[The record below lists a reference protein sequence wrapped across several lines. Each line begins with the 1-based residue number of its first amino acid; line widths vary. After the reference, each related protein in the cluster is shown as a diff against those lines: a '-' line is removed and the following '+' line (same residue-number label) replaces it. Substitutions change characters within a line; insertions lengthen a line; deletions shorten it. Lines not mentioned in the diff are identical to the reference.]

1 MDKLLKHIM
10 NAKNVSNK
18 FLPHLTKAQYGKQ
31 VKSNPGQTV
40 VVDGKR
46 MNTNSD
52 EYEQV
57 YKKGIGQWRKY
68 DSTTGQ
74 WNLLANNLPSSAY
87 NNAEFV
93 SSERNLP
100 EVTVSAKMNP
110 FVSAARK
117 KAKEQA
123 GSLDAFRKQEE
134 ASYPKW
140 YKNTSLYNP
149 EKDSQ
154 TQEETYNSVVNRGTY
169 QNLVDAIPQKENE
182 SRVNYINR
190 FNNLAGKNAVSLARQ
205 ANVTEPFDPN
215 NLYKLGQWG
224 WKGLNHIAAVNQAF
238 SPSNTRGFRSTIQ
251 EGINRGNMPIPGM
264 LSDDAKQIGITQPF
278 DTVDDLAFRYGFKP
292 LLKAGD
298 NLTDPTGEQSRA
310 FNSRY
315 LGASETD
322 KVFTSLMN
330 PLNYIAGAEILKG
343 AKGLGDAIKTPL
355 RTASVAQK
363 NLKDLNY
370 AKKVYGPLGYK
381 IPENLERIA
390 QSDLLTDRTIRGLVN
405 RDNSFY
411 RGVSNLETLKQKLE
425 NKRPL
430 ITSKGPQGYDP
441 MDTYNTLVD
450 QLKKSGVDIT
460 NEEEVAKY
468 MATHIPGETGGGR
481 ANLDENIFKKGLDA
495 LYTSNSEGT
504 AEGYTYGKGFIV
516 KAKKPTDFSFPDR
529 KSWIDY
535 NNPDIQARNKY
546 RLPFLSSKPISW
558 KTDYKKLDDKFI
570 NNYREELGAERLRK
584 EYPDAFAF
592 GVRHWENGNY
602 PEVKKVFDRIG
613 ELRTASR
620 ENFSKAHDPLLDK
633 IRKVDKRIESRVEK
647 FKKSNMPMPV
657 KFLQGI
663 TNPAFVRDMV
673 LDQYYGN
680 LSRKLRKSSEKEWEA
695 ASYIPYLER
704 YPDLATVMPEAD
716 PYAHYLHIGKPG
728 QKVLEP
734 MSLRKI
740 SPDTWKRT
748 SRAHD
753 GKYSRQATRRE
764 FGGAYDNAEYNMG
777 GQPCYE
783 CGGSVKRYDV
793 GGYYDCPDQEKD
805 PVTGKCKA
813 EVVRGREANAANKAA
828 GKEMNAW
835 AKQVAAMDKELAKQ
849 YAAQDAGQLTFDYD
863 WMQTPLDK
871 ADKKAAVAGYKQ
883 FFQQNPNVFV
893 ADDTSGYSPEQKYI
907 IASKLKQRM
916 STPMGS
922 KLVQQKYGV
931 DPRFYDLQR
940 IQSDFAPKMGGW
952 DGMRNFLFNTYKQQ
966 GGQYD
971 LPQAQWGSF
980 INPVDMGLMAS
991 KVMNFFGL
999 NKPKIV
1005 RTPASAPKRLSIR
1018 DPRKVM
1024 MTTGKPL
1031 RPNSDLVTGQ
1041 YDSEHLGNL
1050 MTEAKRRKM
1059 SYNDMMNLAAM
1070 GFQETKWGRSD
1081 DNIGHTKGEF
1091 GDEPMQD
1098 SYSNFIDAY
1107 NAKMKDADRLKIKD
1121 EATRLQVYNGLGK
1134 IFPSTEAG
1142 YHGFNMKKIY
1152 GVPVPKG
1159 GIDLRK
1165 NPLYG
1170 KQVIDIRDNVL
1181 KRNPEFMRY
1190 MDSTYRAPMPK
1201 EEFANGG
1208 SFNLP
1213 KMQLAGQ
1220 NNNTPQR
1227 VSINDPRYAELY
1239 KNRQVGSYYDGAYSL
1254 PDLPEVTVTGKD
1266 ERIKEGM
1273 SKGSGKFY
1281 KGLAGVMSAP
1291 QVVTMELLTG
1301 KQQTPSQAWGF
1312 DTKDKSWYHPKSI
1325 SNFAMDTVL
1334 DPLNALGVGIADDIA
1349 KTTLK
1354 GIGRKIATP
1363 NSAPL
1368 GNIKSSIDDLKR
1380 GYDLKGT
1387 GFEEDP
1393 FYHNQLFEDRRKSA
1407 IERLSTDKGRQR
1419 LQDFIDD
1426 NYKKNP
1432 KNFGTENSTLSQ
1444 WFKSGFK
1451 DYTKITPD
1459 KVIDDLKKMEFTTG
1473 NKDNAFHW
1481 FNKGLSKPSVM
1492 NIGEGITPYD
1502 ALHTFEHELGH
1513 FFQRNKPSNV
1523 DDILSKLKLKKEED
1537 PIKLN
1542 VFRSEVPLLE
1552 PGYSTTRLDPNYN
1565 NFIYPKDYFETGS
1578 RGQEKMPFAAEVREN
1593 LLQRGVIKDYYD
1605 DITPDILRKH
1615 KDIYDKTG
1623 GLKYTQRLYEIMED
1637 SPENLNILSQA
1648 LNKMPQVVLPVAG
1661 GALAVKS
1668 SLNEKKKQGGPIL
1681 DPRGQW
1687 AHPGKVTRI
1696 PGSDITMQGVPY
1708 PVYGVGSNGQEQMM
1722 YPNQEYD
1729 FGGASYVDE
1738 YPMMA
1743 NGGYTVTRSNDRKG
1757 KTHKV
1762 TGPGGVVKYF
1772 GDSKLGQ
1779 HPKDPERKAAFY
1791 ARHKK
1796 NLAGNPFFRA
1806 FARKTWED
1814 GGETDYM
1821 QGGGLWDTDK
1831 VGYLDSTINANR
1843 NLEFIRRAIENDGLS
1858 IPTPKGA
1865 PGYGKGMTSS
1875 HLMTFDP
1882 KSRRSY
1888 PELVNMNG
1896 TLKYL
1901 TGDDAYNYAED
1912 TGEYI
1917 QFPTAEQ
1924 ADYFSQN
1931 YKKSNYVKVGKQ
1943 PLEKKHGIKVT
1954 YKK

>member
-1 MDKLLKHIM
+1 MM
-10 NAKNVSNK
+10 NAGDVNHKI
-18 FLPHLTKAQYGKQ
+18 LPGLQKMQGGGLSKASVPTLTSSTQP
-31 VKSNPGQTV
+31 KSNLGISTNLKSGTYKPTSKVIAQEILKKQQDIANAEAMADRYGVIRQATPKRSAASKAWAIATNPMTALSYKAKGLDIPENFERGSRNSLDMAVDMVNPFGYVNAVATIPGDVASGDIAGAGLKAATLLPFMSEFR
-40 VVDGKR
+40 GA
-46 MNTNSD
+46 T
-52 EYEQV
+52 
-57 YKKGIGQWRKY
+57 KGIIPKINPWSYQ
-68 DSTTGQ
+68 
-74 WNLLANNLPSSAY
+74 NNLPQNVMYRGIGKTGMEDALQSGVFRANPNVTPTNIGNFNTTRQFSKAY
-87 NNAEFV
+87 FSPKFNVADQYGQGYIAEVPVTASNWGKRYGKKDWSQIAQQDIPVDQGRILKKHWLQGYKEVPTVYTDIKSINRNNLSQYVDMSNDISGKKGQFNLGVYPLKKDNRFLLKVGADRTAFAGIETPNPANV
-93 SSERNLP
+93 KNLSELTRNLDP
-100 EVTVSAKMNP
+100 AV
-110 FVSAARK
+110 F
-117 KAKEQA
+117 
-123 GSLDAFRKQEE
+123 
-134 ASYPKW
+134 
-140 YKNTSLYNP
+140 
-149 EKDSQ
+149 
-154 TQEETYNSVVNRGTY
+154 
-169 QNLVDAIPQKENE
+169 
-182 SRVNYINR
+182 SRVIKDIDLSGSNPKMFGATSPSKLNQWNVPSNQDKNLTGTIINR
-190 FNNLAGKNAVSLARQ
+190 LEGKELDDLTAGDITSINQKALQQYIDDLHDLDKRGVAYDTYGDN
-205 ANVTEPFDPN
+205 FKYDPN
-215 NLYKLGQWG
+215 
-224 WKGLNHIAAVNQAF
+224 LNRF
-238 SPSNTRGFRSTIQ
+238 
-251 EGINRGNMPIPGM
+251 
-264 LSDDAKQIGITQPF
+264 KYF
-278 DTVDDLAFRYGFKP
+278 D
-292 LLKAGD
+292 
-298 NLTDPTGEQSRA
+298 
-310 FNSRY
+310 
-315 LGASETD
+315 
-322 KVFTSLMN
+322 
-330 PLNYIAGAEILKG
+330 
-343 AKGLGDAIKTPL
+343 
-355 RTASVAQK
+355 
-363 NLKDLNY
+363 
-370 AKKVYGPLGYK
+370 
-381 IPENLERIA
+381 
-390 QSDLLTDRTIRGLVN
+390 
-405 RDNSFY
+405 
-411 RGVSNLETLKQKLE
+411 
-425 NKRPL
+425 
-430 ITSKGPQGYDP
+430 
-441 MDTYNTLVD
+441 
-450 QLKKSGVDIT
+450 
-460 NEEEVAKY
+460 
-468 MATHIPGETGGGR
+468 
-481 ANLDENIFKKGLDA
+481 
-495 LYTSNSEGT
+495 
-504 AEGYTYGKGFIV
+504 
-516 KAKKPTDFSFPDR
+516 
-529 KSWIDY
+529 
-535 NNPDIQARNKY
+535 
-546 RLPFLSSKPISW
+546 LSSKEGLIN
-558 KTDYKKLDDKFI
+558 TDPYPYTI
-570 NNYREELGAERLRK
+570 NRQPGGKSLLE
-584 EYPDAFAF
+584 
-592 GVRHWENGNY
+592 
-602 PEVKKVFDRIG
+602 FDREKAKNRLFEKLRGQVLYDVNNDANIG
-613 ELRTASR
+613 AYSSQDINKMISTLKN
-620 ENFSKAHDPLLDK
+620 NFSN
-633 IRKVDKRIESRVEK
+633 I
-647 FKKSNMPMPV
+647 KK
-657 KFLQGI
+657 
-663 TNPAFVRDMV
+663 
-673 LDQYYGN
+673 
-680 LSRKLRKSSEKEWEA
+680 E
-695 ASYIPYLER
+695 
-704 YPDLATVMPEAD
+704 
-716 PYAHYLHIGKPG
+716 
-728 QKVLEP
+728 
-734 MSLRKI
+734 
-740 SPDTWKRT
+740 
-748 SRAHD
+748 
-753 GKYSRQATRRE
+753 
-764 FGGAYDNAEYNMG
+764 GGE
-777 GQPCYE
+777 PCYE
-783 CGGSVKRYDV
+783 CGGMYAE

-1031 RPNSDLVTGQ
+1031 RPNSDLVSGE

-1050 MTEAKRRKM
+1050 LTEAKRRKM

-1070 GFQETKWGRSD
+1070 GFQETKWGKVD
-1081 DNIGHTKGEF
+1081 DNIGHTKGDF

-1098 SYSNFIDAY
+1098 SYSNFINAY

-1134 IFPSTEAG
+1134 IFPSTEAR

-1152 GVPVPKG
+1152 GVPVPKE
-1159 GIDLRK
+1159 GINLRK

-1170 KQVIDIRDNVL
+1170 KQVMDIRDNVL

-1190 MDSTYRAPMPK
+1190 MDSTYRAPIPK
-1201 EEFANGG
+1201 EDFANGG

-1213 KMQLAGQ
+1213 KMQMAGQ

-1334 DPLNALGVGIADDIA
+1334 DPLNALGVGIADDVA
-1349 KTTLK
+1349 
-1354 GIGRKIATP
+1354 
-1363 NSAPL
+1363 
-1368 GNIKSSIDDLKR
+1368 
-1380 GYDLKGT
+1380 KGT
-1387 GFEEDP
+1387 IRLASRNFGKGFKDAAQNYNPANLKTDSGLDWSKKWYSDP
-1393 FYHNQLFEDRRKSA
+1393 ETIRRKKDILWGSIISSSPDDDYIKKVADEEA
-1407 IERLSTDKGRQR
+1407 ITYMDNALNALDQYKPKNYIDLLKDKG
-1419 LQDFIDD
+1419 L
-1426 NYKKNP
+1426 
-1432 KNFGTENSTLSQ
+1432 
-1444 WFKSGFK
+1444 K
-1451 DYTKITPD
+1451 DYTKYALSTS
-1459 KVIDDLKKMEFTTG
+1459 
-1473 NKDNAFHW
+1473 
-1481 FNKGLSKPSVM
+1481 GLSYGKPDQIYVNRYFSFPFNNKAKESTRVHELSHLVNENSRNLDTIEKAHLLRPFKVDGKVPVTSNQSKYYTEPTEIKARMDQARFKFGLKPSDKFTESM
-1492 NIGEGITPYD
+1492 YD
-1502 ALHTFEHELGH
+1502 TM
-1513 FFQRNKPSNV
+1513 
-1523 DDILSKLKLKKEED
+1523 LKE
-1537 PIKLN
+1537 
-1542 VFRSEVPLLE
+1542 
-1552 PGYSTTRLDPNYN
+1552 N
-1565 NFIYPKDYFETGS
+1565 NFMGM
-1578 RGQEKMPFAAEVREN
+1578 GQY
-1593 LLQRGVIKDYYD
+1593 IKD
-1605 DITPDILRKH
+1605 K
-1615 KDIYDKTG
+1615 
-1623 GLKYTQRLYEIMED
+1623 
-1637 SPENLNILSQA
+1637 
-1648 LNKMPQVVLPVAG
+1648 NKFIDLMNNFWAAPAVGAVGAG
-1661 GALAVKS
+1661 SL
-1668 SLNEKKKQGGPIL
+1668 LNEKAEGGPIL

-1722 YPNQEYD
+1722 YPEQEYN
-1729 FGGASYVDE
+1729 FGSASYVDE
-1738 YPMMA
+1738 YPMMQSGGSVPVIEDA
-1743 NGGYTVTRSNDRKG
+1743 GNFNEEGVWIPDHAAMAKQAKKLGARKVKTRSGSILFFDKNWNITSADDNPMMRNGGGLLSKSVTCSNCGWSWKASEGGVDPLTCHKCGGMVKMKNGGYTVTRSNDRKG

-1796 NLAGNPFFRA
+1796 NLDGNPFFRA
-1806 FARKTWED
+1806 FARKTWQD
-1814 GGETDYM
+1814 GGQTNYM
-1821 QGGGLWDTDK
+1821 QGGGLWNTDK
-1831 VGYLDSTINANR
+1831 VGYLDSTVNANR
-1843 NLEFIRRAIENDGLS
+1843 NLEFIRRAIENNGPS
-1858 IPTPKGA
+1858 ISTPKGA

-1888 PELVNMNG
+1888 PELVNING

-1931 YKKSNYVKVGKQ
+1931 YKKSNYIKVGKQ